1 MFTINRTR
9 LTGAALAACA
19 ALIVAGCSSSDE
31 TATHPSGAHAGHM
44 SGAMDSV
51 TSSPGASAHNQTDIM
66 FNQMMIP
73 HHEQAIEMAE
83 LVPSRTDNPAILAL
97 ATQIKNAQQPEID
110 QMTARLRSWGIAVDD
125 DADDDMGGMHH
136 GSMTGSSSAMGGMMS
151 DAQMDAL
158 EDARGQA
165 FDTLWLQGMITHHQ
179 GAITMA
185 DQELAG
191 GVNPESRE
199 LATQIKTSQ
208 QAEIDQMNALLG
220 R

>member
-1 MFTINRTR
+1 MSLRTIRRAASAAT
-9 LTGAALAACA
+9 ALAAA
-19 ALIVAGCSSSDE
+19 ALIVAGCSSSE
-31 TATHPSGAHAGHM
+31 SSSPTGHSGHGTTA
-44 SGAMDSV
+44 
-51 TSSPGASAHNQTDIM
+51 TSSPHNAAHNQADVM

-110 QMTARLRSWGIAVDD
+110 QMTARLTSWGIAVDD
-125 DADDDMGGMHH
+125 DADDHMGGMHH
-136 GSMTGSSSAMGGMMS
+136 GSMTGSSSTMGGMMS

-158 EDARGQA
+158 ENARGQA

-191 GVNPESRE
+191 GVNPESRT

>member
-1 MFTINRTR
+1 MSLRTIRRAASAAT
-9 LTGAALAACA
+9 ALAAA
-19 ALIVAGCSSSDE
+19 ALIVAGCSSSE
-31 TATHPSGAHAGHM
+31 SSSPTGHSGHGTTA
-44 SGAMDSV
+44 
-51 TSSPGASAHNQTDIM
+51 TSSPHNAAHNQADVM

-110 QMTARLRSWGIAVDD
+110 QMTARLTSWGIAVDD
-125 DADDDMGGMHH
+125 DADDHMGGMHH
-136 GSMTGSSSAMGGMMS
+136 GSMTGSSSTMDGMMG

-158 EDARGQA
+158 ENARGQA

-191 GVNPESRE
+191 GVNPESRT

-208 QAEIDQMNALLG
+208 QVEIDQMNALLG